1 MGELTIIDKYNN
13 NIRSRY
19 TDLLK
24 AKKSIDLDNY
34 DLAKIFEYYSCIK
47 LSQEYNDVF
56 KEYAD
61 IDPEFKELNGM
72 TRNDTGID
80 CCNLKDTIVQCK
92 LRKETLTWKECSTT
106 FGSMTMYDEKLNE
119 NIIRW
124 KKLIITR
131 NNECKLSPHLKEKHK
146 QFIDKPYKRDEI
158 IKYCEELLTTPV
170 NIPII
175 EESKIKIKTSKTK
188 KINVSKKVVRDYQQ
202 ECIDL
207 IVNSKENV
215 IISLPTGT
223 GKNFIIVNSIL
234 MNKKYLILVPR
245 IILME
250 QIQNEIKEYN
260 SKFAKQIQLI
270 GDGNNSFDEN
280 KDITI
285 CVYNSVKIIEEH
297 ISKFHKIFI
306 DEAHHINKPEI
317 YNNEDEQDLENPAR
331 KDDEYDSEED
341 DSEEEQDLEN
351 PARKSDDECDSEEDD
366 IEEDDSEEE
375 DKEDYDD
382 EIKDKSTYIDIINKF
397 TKLNNN
403 VYLSATIDKQDGFK
417 YYEKNIRDMINKK
430 YLCDYTINIPVF
442 TDDPTNKNICEYLLK
457 EYRSIIIYC
466 NTQKEGKQINDLLN
480 ELQKGSSKYIDCNTP
495 KSKRNDIINA
505 YKSGEL
511 PFLVNV
517 RILVEGFDA
526 PITKGVCFMHLP
538 SSKTTLIQII
548 GRALRL
554 HDNKTI
560 ATIILPFSS
569 KEDEASISNFMK
581 VMAKNDSR
589 IKQSY
594 EAKKLG
600 GYINIDCIRKE
611 NIDDEIE
618 KEDEDNEDEEI
629 EDKETID
636 IDFKYDLI
644 FDSMGV
650 MKNSEEIWEKRLE
663 EVKKYIDENGK
674 RPLQKDKL
682 GRWAHTQQK
691 NYKLK
696 IYNMKD
702 DKIYK
707 KWDTF
712 INDIKYKK
720 HMQSYFDNWLDTLK
734 SIKKYINMHKKRPS
748 SVSEDTETKRLG
760 LFINHQKDQYN
771 KQSSCMKI
779 LKFKIEWENFL
790 SEYKTYMLSYYEIW
804 LIILNDVKQHIDQ
817 YKKRPNKNTNLK
829 LEQWINKQINN
840 YNNDCLTMKEENY
853 RNPWT
858 KFINDDKYKQYFLSY
873 EDKWKQQLQ
882 ELKIYIDMYKKK
894 PSITDKSK
902 SIKKIGEWI
911 SAQQSTYPKQIYA
924 MSNPEI
930 YKQWTEFINNEKYKK
945 YFISDEDEWILRL
958 NELKKYIDD
967 NNKRP
972 SGSKNSNDKLLAG
985 WSSNQQTNYNNKI
998 KNMNDEN
1005 IYNKWTEFINDKKY
1019 KIYFQST
1026 YEKFI
1031 IMLKEV
1037 KNYIDENNKRPSQKN
1052 INNYINKLGEWIQNQ
1067 RTNYIK
1073 KTGTMSNPEINKLWT
1088 DFITDDKYKKYFN

>member
-1 MGELTIIDKYNN
+1 
-13 NIRSRY
+13 
-19 TDLLK
+19 
-24 AKKSIDLDNY
+24 
-34 DLAKIFEYYSCIK
+34 
-47 LSQEYNDVF
+47 
-56 KEYAD
+56 
-61 IDPEFKELNGM
+61 
-72 TRNDTGID
+72 
-80 CCNLKDTIVQCK
+80 
-92 LRKETLTWKECSTT
+92 
-106 FGSMTMYDEKLNE
+106 MYDENLNE

-131 NNECKLSPHLKEKHK
+131 NNECKLSPNLKEKHR

-158 IKYCEELLTTPV
+158 IKYCEELLTTSV
-170 NIPII
+170 NTPSI

-188 KINVSKKVVRDYQQ
+188 KINVSEKVVRDYQQ

-250 QIQNEIKEYN
+250 QIQNELKEYN

-270 GDGNNSFDEN
+270 GDGNSSFDEN

-331 KDDEYDSEED
+331 KDDEDDDDEYED
-341 DSEEEQDLEN
+341 DEDDDEYDEQDLEN
-351 PARKSDDECDSEEDD
+351 PARKSDDES
-366 IEEDDSEEE
+366 DSEEE
-375 DKEDYDD
+375 NKEDYDD

-480 ELQKGSSKYIDCNTP
+480 ELQKGSSNYIDCNTP
-495 KSKRNDIINA
+495 KRKRNDIINA
-505 YKSGEL
+505 YKSGDL

-589 IKQSY
+589 IKKSY
-594 EAKKLG
+594 ETRKLG
-600 GYINIDCIRKE
+600 GYINIDCIMKE
-611 NIDDEIE
+611 TDEDE
-618 KEDEDNEDEEI
+618 KEGDDEDEEI
-629 EDKETID
+629 EDKETIN
-636 IDFKYDLI
+636 IKFKYDLI
-644 FDSMGV
+644 FDSMCV

-674 RPLQKDKL
+674 RPSRYDKDKRIGTL
-682 GRWAHTQQK
+682 CQWIIQQTF
-691 NYKLK
+691 NYKRK
-696 IYNMKD
+696 QYNMKNEY
-702 DKIYK
+702 IYN
-707 KWDTF
+707 KWNAF
-712 INDIKYKK
+712 IN
-720 HMQSYFDNWLDTLK
+720 
-734 SIKKYINMHKKRPS
+734 
-748 SVSEDTETKRLG
+748 
-760 LFINHQKDQYN
+760 
-771 KQSSCMKI
+771 
-779 LKFKIEWENFL
+779 
-790 SEYKTYMLSYYEIW
+790 
-804 LIILNDVKQHIDQ
+804 
-817 YKKRPNKNTNLK
+817 
-829 LEQWINKQINN
+829 
-840 YNNDCLTMKEENY
+840 EE
-853 RNPWT
+853 
-858 KFINDDKYKQYFLSY
+858 KYKQYFKVLIMY
-873 EDKWKQQLQ
+873 DNFIIKLNNVKKYIEKYNKRPHHCKNKNIKALAQWILIQIQNYNKKQ
-882 ELKIYIDMYKKK
+882 ENMKDEKIYNK
-894 PSITDKSK
+894 
-902 SIKKIGEWI
+902 
-911 SAQQSTYPKQIYA
+911 
-924 MSNPEI
+924 
-930 YKQWTEFINNEKYKK
+930 WTEFINNEKYKI
-945 YFISDEDEWILRL
+945 YFKSQEENFNINLEKV
-958 NELKKYIDD
+958 KKYIDENKKEPLPTSINKNIKILGYWIETQIRNYKKKQ
-967 NNKRP
+967 NNMKHENIYNKWTEFINSDKYKIYFQSQYEYFIMNLDEVKKYINEKQKRP
-972 SGSKNSNDKLLAG
+972 SSCNNEKKIKFLGLWIAKNITNHNKKLQNMMDENIYKKWTEFINDENYKQYFQSQYDNFIMNLNKVKNYIGENKRRPSSESMDKNIKKLG
-985 WSSNQQTNYNNKI
+985 NWIGTQTKNYNKI
-998 KNMNDEN
+998 RETMKDEN
-1005 IYNKWTEFINDKKY
+1005 IYNKWTEFINDESY
-1019 KIYFQST
+1019 KQYFKSQYDYFVIIFNELKT
-1026 YEKFI
+1026 YI
-1031 IMLKEV
+1031 
-1037 KNYIDENNKRPSQKN
+1037 
-1052 INNYINKLGEWIQNQ
+1052 
-1067 RTNYIK
+1067 
-1073 KTGTMSNPEINKLWT
+1073 
-1088 DFITDDKYKKYFN
+1088 DKYKKRPSCHDIDTNTRALGTWTINQIFNYKNNQQNMKDNNIYNIWSDFTNEPNYKKYFY